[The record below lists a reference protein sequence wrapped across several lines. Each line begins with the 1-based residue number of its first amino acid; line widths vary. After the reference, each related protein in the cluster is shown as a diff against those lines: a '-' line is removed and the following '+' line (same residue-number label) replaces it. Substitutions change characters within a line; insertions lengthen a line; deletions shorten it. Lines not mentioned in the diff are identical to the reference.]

1 MVVAGVDVSKD
12 TLHVHVHVLAEGSL
26 LLEDSA
32 IDEADAIGRATG
44 EDREFSNDRQGF
56 RSLRTW
62 LRRRGVQRVVLEP
75 TGRFHR
81 RVHQSLFDAG
91 LEVLLVNPLRSRRFA
106 EAKGDLAK
114 TDRVDAAMLAAYGRA
129 FPDLAACEP
138 KGAFFERLESL
149 LVARE
154 RLVDTRASMR
164 QAGRELDQPE
174 EALLVGHA
182 NRMTDD
188 IDDLE
193 ASIRAHILADPNMAP
208 RYRILL
214 SVPGI
219 GKLNAA
225 MLCCMMPELGW
236 IGNRQ
241 AASLLG
247 VAPFSRDSGKAQGA
261 RHIRGGRQRPRDA
274 LYMAATTAIRWNADM
289 AALYERLTARGKKH
303 KVALVAV
310 MRKLIILANVLLR
323 DGREWA
329 PQAPQTAIPR
339 SG

>member
-1 MVVAGVDVSKD
+1 MVVAGIDVSKD
-12 TLHVHVHVLAEGSL
+12 KLHAHVLAEGSL
-26 LLEDSA
+26 LLEDGA

-62 LRRRGVQRVVLEP
+62 LRKRGVQRVVLEP

-91 LEVLLVNPLRSRRFA
+91 FKVLLVNPLRSRRFA

-129 FPDLAACEP
+129 FPDLAPSEP
-138 KGAFFERLESL
+138 KDAFYERLESL

-164 QAGRELDQPE
+164 QTGRELDERE
-174 EALLVGHA
+174 ESLLVAHA
-182 NRMTDD
+182 DRMTED
-188 IDDLE
+188 IEDLE
-193 ASIRAHILADPNMAP
+193 TSIRAYILADPDMAP

-214 SVPGI
+214 SIPGI

-247 VAPFSRDSGKAQGA
+247 VAPFSRDSGKARGE
-261 RHIRGGRQRPRDA
+261 RHIQGGRQRPRDA
-274 LYMAATTAIRWNADM
+274 LYMAATTAIRFNADM

-323 DGREWA
+323 HGREWA
-329 PQAPQTAIPR
+329 PQAPRPAIR
-339 SG
+339 QCG